1 MVIMKNTNTINLTLF
16 RKKFSIPVNILTAL
30 CNTLKVNTIKEDSIL
45 FADLFNDE
53 YRCDTDT
60 LILFAFY
67 EFSATGE
74 VETTISKTFNEFS
87 IKRNGTEEL
96 VSLEQVG
103 KEVLEA
109 RSTYLTKPATAGTMV
124 PVGKANITTIQTA
137 STGAVGEQGGDAL
150 VLALLKAIS
159 SQQKPVLSSY
169 EELTKATQ
177 NGWLLTNDALA
188 DLLGIS
194 KNTISSK
201 KTGWRKN
208 GFEFEKVKEGNS
220 TLWRVSQY

>member
-1 MVIMKNTNTINLTLF
+1 MKNTNTINLTSF

-30 CNTLKVNTIKEDSIL
+30 CNTLKVNTIKEDSMI
-45 FADLFNDE
+45 FADLFNEE
-53 YRCDTDT
+53 YKCDTDT

-74 VETTISKTFNEFS
+74 VETTISKTFNNFP

-96 VSLEQVG
+96 VSLELVG

-109 RSTYLTKPATAGTMV
+109 RSTYLTKPAGTMV
-124 PVGKANITTIQTA
+124 PVGKGRSITSIKTA
-137 STGAVGEQGGDAL
+137 SIGAVGEQGGDAL
-150 VLALLKAIS
+150 VALLKAIS

-208 GFEFEKVKEGNS
+208 GFEFEKVKEGTS

>member
-1 MVIMKNTNTINLTLF
+1 MKNSNTINLTSF

-30 CNTLKVNTIKEDSIL
+30 CNTLKVNTIKEDGIIS
-45 FADLFNDE
+45 ADLFNNE
-53 YRCDTDT
+53 YKCDTDT

-74 VETTISKTFNEFS
+74 VETTISKTFNNFL

-96 VSLEQVG
+96 VSLELVG

-109 RSTYLTKPATAGTMV
+109 RSTYLIKPAGTMV
-124 PVGKANITTIQTA
+124 PVGKGRSITSIKTA
-137 STGAVGEQGGDAL
+137 SIGAVGEQGGDAL
-150 VLALLKAIS
+150 VALLKAIS

-208 GFEFEKVKEGNS
+208 GFEFEKVKEGTS
-220 TLWRVSQY
+220 ILWRVKQY

>member
-1 MVIMKNTNTINLTLF
+1 MKNTNTINLTSF

-30 CNTLKVNTIKEDSIL
+30 CNTLKVNTIKEDSMI
-45 FADLFNDE
+45 FADLFNEE
-53 YRCDTDT
+53 YKCDTDT

-74 VETTISKTFNEFS
+74 VETTISKTFNDFS

-96 VSLEQVG
+96 VSLELIG

-109 RSTYLTKPATAGTMV
+109 RSTYLIKPAGTMV
-124 PVGKANITTIQTA
+124 PVGKGRSITSIKTA
-137 STGAVGEQGGDAL
+137 SIGAVGEQGGDAL
-150 VLALLKAIS
+150 VALLKAIS

-208 GFEFEKVKEGNS
+208 GFEFEKVKEGTS
-220 TLWRVSQY
+220 TLWRVRQY

>member
-1 MVIMKNTNTINLTLF
+1 MKQTQLNLTAF

-30 CNTLKVNTIKEDSIL
+30 CNTLKVNTIKEDSMI
-45 FADLFNDE
+45 FADLFNEE
-53 YRCDTDT
+53 YKCDTDT

-74 VETTISKTFNEFS
+74 VETTISKTFNNFP

-96 VSLEQVG
+96 VSLELVG

-109 RSTYLTKPATAGTMV
+109 RSTYLTKPAGTMV
-124 PVGKANITTIQTA
+124 PVGKGRSITSIKTA
-137 STGAVGEQGGDAL
+137 SIGAVGEQGGDAL
-150 VLALLKAIS
+150 VALLKAIS

-208 GFEFEKVKEGNS
+208 GFEFEKVKEGTS

>member
-1 MVIMKNTNTINLTLF
+1 MVLVGKG
-16 RKKFSIPVNILTAL
+16 RSIT
-30 CNTLKVNTIKEDSIL
+30 
-45 FADLFNDE
+45 
-53 YRCDTDT
+53 
-60 LILFAFY
+60 
-67 EFSATGE
+67 
-74 VETTISKTFNEFS
+74 S
-87 IKRNGTEEL
+87 IK
-96 VSLEQVG
+96 
-103 KEVLEA
+103 
-109 RSTYLTKPATAGTMV
+109 
-124 PVGKANITTIQTA
+124 TA
-137 STGAVGEQGGDAL
+137 SIGAVGEQGGDAL

-208 GFEFEKVKEGNS
+208 GFEFEKAKEGNS
-220 TLWRVSQY
+220 TLWRVRQY

>member
-1 MVIMKNTNTINLTLF
+1 MKNSNTINLTLF

-30 CNTLKVNTIKEDSIL
+30 CNTLKVNTIKEDSVI
-45 FADLFNDE
+45 FADLFNEE
-53 YRCDTDT
+53 YKCDTDT

-74 VETTISKTFNEFS
+74 VETTISKTFNDFS

-109 RSTYLTKPATAGTMV
+109 RGTYLTKPAGTMV
-124 PVGKANITTIQTA
+124 PVGRGRSITSIKTA
-137 STGAVGEQGGDAL
+137 SIGAVGEQGGDSL
-150 VLALLKAIS
+150 VALLKAIS

-208 GFEFEKVKEGNS
+208 GFEFEKVKEGTS
-220 TLWRVSQY
+220 TLWRVKQY

>member
-1 MVIMKNTNTINLTLF
+1 MEQNKILNLTAF
-16 RKKFSIPVNILTAL
+16 RKIFTIPVGILTAL
-30 CNTLKVNTIKEDSIL
+30 CNTLKVDTIKKEGLL
-45 FADLFNDE
+45 FADLYNVE

-74 VETTISKTFNEFS
+74 VENTITKTFSDFPT
-87 IKRNGTEEL
+87 KRNGTEEL
-96 VSLEQVG
+96 ISLELVG

-109 RSTYLTKPATAGTMV
+109 RNTYLTKPAGTII
-124 PVGKANITTIQTA
+124 PVGKGRSITNIKTA
-137 STGAVGEQGGDAL
+137 SIGAVGEQGGDAL
-150 VLALLKAIS
+150 VVALVKAIS

-169 EELTKATQ
+169 EELTKASQ
-177 NGWLLTNDALA
+177 NGWLLTNDVLG

-194 KNTISSK
+194 KSTISSK

-208 GFEFEKVKEGNS
+208 GFEFEKIKEGNS
-220 TLWRVSQY
+220 TLWKARQY

>member
-1 MVIMKNTNTINLTLF
+1 MKNTNTINLTSF

-30 CNTLKVNTIKEDSIL
+30 CNTLKVNTIKEDGMI
-45 FADLFNDE
+45 FADLFNNE
-53 YRCDTDT
+53 YKCDTDT

-74 VETTISKTFNEFS
+74 VETTISKTFNDFPT
-87 IKRNGTEEL
+87 KRNGTEEL

-109 RSTYLTKPATAGTMV
+109 RSTYLTKPAGTMV
-124 PVGKANITTIQTA
+124 PVGKGRSITSIKTA
-137 STGAVGEQGGDAL
+137 SIGAVGEQGGDAL
-150 VLALLKAIS
+150 VALLKAIS

-169 EELTKATQ
+169 EELTKATK

-208 GFEFEKVKEGNS
+208 GFEFEKVKEGTS

>member
-1 MVIMKNTNTINLTLF
+1 MKQTQLNLTAF

-30 CNTLKVNTIKEDSIL
+30 CNTLKVNTIKEDSMI
-45 FADLFNDE
+45 FADLFNEE
-53 YRCDTDT
+53 YKCDTDT

-74 VETTISKTFNEFS
+74 VETTISKTFDDFP

-96 VSLEQVG
+96 VSLELVG

-109 RSTYLTKPATAGTMV
+109 RSTYLTKPAGTMV
-124 PVGKANITTIQTA
+124 PVGKGRSITSIKTA
-137 STGAVGEQGGDAL
+137 SIGAVGEQGGDAL
-150 VLALLKAIS
+150 VALLKAIS

-208 GFEFEKVKEGNS
+208 GFEFEKVKEGTS
-220 TLWRVSQY
+220 TLWRVRQY

>member
-1 MVIMKNTNTINLTLF
+1 MKQTQLNLTAF
-16 RKKFSIPVNILTAL
+16 RKKFSIPVNVLTAL
-30 CNTLKVNTIKEDSIL
+30 CNTLKVNTTKEDSMI
-45 FADLFNDE
+45 FADLFNEE
-53 YRCDTDT
+53 YKCDTDT
-60 LILFAFY
+60 LMLFAFY

-74 VETTISKTFNEFS
+74 VETTISKTFDNFP

-96 VSLEQVG
+96 VSLESVG

-109 RSTYLTKPATAGTMV
+109 RSTYLTKPAGTMV
-124 PVGKANITTIQTA
+124 PVGKGKSITSIKTA
-137 STGAVGEQGGDAL
+137 SIGAVGEQGGDAL
-150 VLALLKAIS
+150 VALLKAIS

-208 GFEFEKVKEGNS
+208 GFEFEKVKEGTS
-220 TLWRVSQY
+220 TLWRVKQY

>member
-1 MVIMKNTNTINLTLF
+1 MEQNQLNLTAF

-30 CNTLKVNTIKEDSIL
+30 CNTLKVNTIKEDGVI
-45 FADLFNDE
+45 FADLFNEE
-53 YRCDTDT
+53 YKCDTDT

-74 VETTISKTFNEFS
+74 VETTISKTFNDFS

-109 RSTYLTKPATAGTMV
+109 RSTYLTKPAGTMV
-124 PVGKANITTIQTA
+124 PVGRGRSITSIKTA
-137 STGAVGEQGGDAL
+137 SIGAVGDQGGDAL
-150 VLALLKAIS
+150 VALLKAIS

-194 KNTISSK
+194 KNTISGK
-201 KTGWRKN
+201 KTGWKKN

-220 TLWRVSQY
+220 TLWRVKQY

>member
-1 MVIMKNTNTINLTLF
+1 MI
-16 RKKFSIPVNILTAL
+16 
-30 CNTLKVNTIKEDSIL
+30 
-45 FADLFNDE
+45 FADLFNNE
-53 YRCDTDT
+53 YKCDTDT

-74 VETTISKTFNEFS
+74 VETTISKTFNDFP

-109 RSTYLTKPATAGTMV
+109 RSTYLTKPAGTMV
-124 PVGKANITTIQTA
+124 PVGKGRSITSIKTA
-137 STGAVGEQGGDAL
+137 SIGAVGEQGGDAL
-150 VLALLKAIS
+150 VALLKAIS

-194 KNTISSK
+194 KNTRSSK

-208 GFEFEKVKEGNS
+208 GFEFEKVKEGTS
-220 TLWRVSQY
+220 TLWRVKQY

>member
-1 MVIMKNTNTINLTLF
+1 MEQTQLNLTAF
-16 RKKFSIPVNILTAL
+16 RKKFSIPVNVLTAL
-30 CNTLKVNTIKEDSIL
+30 CNTLKVNTIKEDGMI
-45 FADLFNDE
+45 FADLFNE
-53 YRCDTDT
+53 EHKCDTDT

-74 VETTISKTFNEFS
+74 VETTISKTFNDFP

-96 VSLEQVG
+96 VSLELVG

-109 RSTYLTKPATAGTMV
+109 RSTYLTKPAGTMV
-124 PVGKANITTIQTA
+124 PVGKGRSITNIKTA
-137 STGAVGEQGGDAL
+137 SIEAVGEQGGDAL
-150 VLALLKAIS
+150 VALLKAIS

-169 EELTKATQ
+169 EELTKAAQ

-201 KTGWRKN
+201 KTGWKKN

-220 TLWRVSQY
+220 TLWRVKQY

>member
-1 MVIMKNTNTINLTLF
+1 MNQSQINLTLF

-30 CNTLKVNTIKEDSIL
+30 CNTLKVNTTKEEGITY
-45 FADLFNDE
+45 ADLYNKE
-53 YRCDTDT
+53 YKCDADT

-67 EFSATGE
+67 EFLSTGE
-74 VETTISKTFNEFS
+74 VETTLSKTFENFL
-87 IKRNGTEEL
+87 KKGTEEL
-96 VSLEQVG
+96 VSLELVG

-109 RSTYLTKPATAGTMV
+109 RSTYLTPEQAGTMV
-124 PVGKANITTIQTA
+124 RAQPTTITSTA
-137 STGAVGEQGGDAL
+137 SVDAPTAPPDREL
-150 VLALLKAIS
+150 ILALIKAVS

-194 KNTISSK
+194 KSTISSK
-201 KTGWRKN
+201 KTGWKKN
-208 GFEFEKVKEGNS
+208 GFEFEKVKEGTS
-220 TLWRVSQY
+220 TLWRVKQY

>member
-1 MVIMKNTNTINLTLF
+1 MKQPQLNLTAF

-30 CNTLKVNTIKEDSIL
+30 CNTLKVNIIKEDGMI

-53 YRCDTDT
+53 YKCDTDT

-74 VETTISKTFNEFS
+74 VETTISKTFNDFP

-96 VSLEQVG
+96 VSLELVG

-109 RSTYLTKPATAGTMV
+109 RSTYLTKPAGTMV
-124 PVGKANITTIQTA
+124 PVGKGKSITSIKTA
-137 STGAVGEQGGDAL
+137 PIGAVGEQGGDAL
-150 VLALLKAIS
+150 VALLKAIT

-188 DLLGIS
+188 NLLGIS
-194 KNTISSK
+194 KSTISSK

-208 GFEFEKVKEGNS
+208 GFEFEKVKEGTS
-220 TLWRVSQY
+220 TLWRVKQY

>member
-1 MVIMKNTNTINLTLF
+1 MEQTQLNLTAF
-16 RKKFSIPVNILTAL
+16 RKKFSIPVNVLTAL
-30 CNTLKVNTIKEDSIL
+30 CNTLKVNTIKDGGML

-53 YRCDTDT
+53 YKCDTDT

-74 VETTISKTFNEFS
+74 VETTISKTFNNFS

-103 KEVLEA
+103 KKVLEA
-109 RSTYLTKPATAGTMV
+109 RSTYLTKPAGTMV
-124 PVGKANITTIQTA
+124 LVGKGRSITSIKTA
-137 STGAVGEQGGDAL
+137 SIGAVEEQGGDAL

-208 GFEFEKVKEGNS
+208 GFEFEKVKEGTS
-220 TLWRVSQY
+220 TLWRVRQY

>member
-1 MVIMKNTNTINLTLF
+1 MEQTQLNLTAF
-16 RKKFSIPVNILTAL
+16 RKKFSIPVNVLTAL
-30 CNTLKVNTIKEDSIL
+30 CNTLKVNTIKEGSVI
-45 FADLFNDE
+45 FADLFNEE
-53 YRCDTDT
+53 YKCDTDT

-74 VETTISKTFNEFS
+74 VETTISKTFNDFP

-109 RSTYLTKPATAGTMV
+109 RSTYLTKPAGTMV
-124 PVGKANITTIQTA
+124 PVGKGRSITSIKTA
-137 STGAVGEQGGDAL
+137 SIGAVGEQGGDAL
-150 VLALLKAIS
+150 VALLKAIS

-208 GFEFEKVKEGNS
+208 GFEFEKVKEGTS
-220 TLWRVSQY
+220 TLWRVKQY

>member
-1 MVIMKNTNTINLTLF
+1 MI
-16 RKKFSIPVNILTAL
+16 
-30 CNTLKVNTIKEDSIL
+30 
-45 FADLFNDE
+45 FADLFNEE
-53 YRCDTDT
+53 YKCDTDT

-74 VETTISKTFNEFS
+74 VETTISKTFNDFS

-96 VSLEQVG
+96 VSLELVG

-109 RSTYLTKPATAGTMV
+109 RSTYLTKPAGTMV
-124 PVGKANITTIQTA
+124 PVGKGRSITSIKTA
-137 STGAVGEQGGDAL
+137 SIGAVGEQGGDAL
-150 VLALLKAIS
+150 VALLKAIS

-208 GFEFEKVKEGNS
+208 VFEFEKVKEGTS
-220 TLWRVSQY
+220 TLWRVRQY

>member
-1 MVIMKNTNTINLTLF
+1 MKNSNTINLTSF
-16 RKKFSIPVNILTAL
+16 RKKFSIPVNVLTAL
-30 CNTLKVNTIKEDSIL
+30 CNTLKVNTIKEDGMI
-45 FADLFNDE
+45 FADLFNE
-53 YRCDTDT
+53 EHKCDTDT

-74 VETTISKTFNEFS
+74 VETTISKTFNDFP

-109 RSTYLTKPATAGTMV
+109 RSTYLTKPTGTMV
-124 PVGKANITTIQTA
+124 PVSKERSITSIKTA
-137 STGAVGEQGGDAL
+137 SIGAVGEQGGDAL
-150 VLALLKAIS
+150 VALLKAIS

-208 GFEFEKVKEGNS
+208 GFEFEKIKEGTS
-220 TLWRVSQY
+220 TLWRVKQY

>member
-1 MVIMKNTNTINLTLF
+1 MKQTQLNLTAF

-30 CNTLKVNTIKEDSIL
+30 CNTLKVNTIKDDGVI
-45 FADLFNDE
+45 FADLFNEE
-53 YRCDTDT
+53 YKCDTDT

-74 VETTISKTFNEFS
+74 VETTISKTFDDFP

-96 VSLEQVG
+96 VSLELVG

-109 RSTYLTKPATAGTMV
+109 RSTYLTKPAGTMV
-124 PVGKANITTIQTA
+124 PVGKGRSITSIKTA
-137 STGAVGEQGGDAL
+137 SIGAVGEQGGDAL
-150 VLALLKAIS
+150 VALLKAIS

-208 GFEFEKVKEGNS
+208 GFEFEKVKEGTS
-220 TLWRVSQY
+220 TLWRVRQY

>member
-1 MVIMKNTNTINLTLF
+1 MEQTQLNLTAF

-30 CNTLKVNTIKEDSIL
+30 CNTLKVNTIKEDSVI
-45 FADLFNDE
+45 FADLFNEE
-53 YRCDTDT
+53 YKCDTDT
-60 LILFAFY
+60 LMLFAFY

-74 VETTISKTFNEFS
+74 VETTISKTFNDFS

-96 VSLEQVG
+96 VSLELVG

-109 RSTYLTKPATAGTMV
+109 RSTYLTKPAGTMV
-124 PVGKANITTIQTA
+124 PVGKGRSITSIKTA
-137 STGAVGEQGGDAL
+137 SIGAVGEQGGDAL
-150 VLALLKAIS
+150 VALLKAIS

-220 TLWRVSQY
+220 TLWRVKQY

>member
-1 MVIMKNTNTINLTLF
+1 MKQTQLNLTAF

-30 CNTLKVNTIKEDSIL
+30 CNTLKVNTIKEDSMI
-45 FADLFNDE
+45 FADLFNEE
-53 YRCDTDT
+53 YKCDTDT

-74 VETTISKTFNEFS
+74 VETTISKTFNDFS

-96 VSLEQVG
+96 VSLELIG

-109 RSTYLTKPATAGTMV
+109 RSTYLIKPAGTMV
-124 PVGKANITTIQTA
+124 PVGKGRSITSIKTA
-137 STGAVGEQGGDAL
+137 SIGAVGEQGGDAL
-150 VLALLKAIS
+150 VALLKAIS

-169 EELTKATQ
+169 EDLTKATQ

-208 GFEFEKVKEGNS
+208 GFEFEKVKEGTS
-220 TLWRVSQY
+220 TLWRVKQY

>member
-1 MVIMKNTNTINLTLF
+1 MKQTQLNLTAF

-30 CNTLKVNTIKEDSIL
+30 CNTLKVNTIKEDSMI
-45 FADLFNDE
+45 FADLFNEE
-53 YRCDTDT
+53 YKCDTDT

-74 VETTISKTFNEFS
+74 VETTISKTFNDFS

-96 VSLEQVG
+96 ISLELVG

-109 RSTYLTKPATAGTMV
+109 RSTYLTKPAGTMV
-124 PVGKANITTIQTA
+124 PVGKGRSITNIKTA
-137 STGAVGEQGGDAL
+137 SIGAVGEQGGDAL
-150 VLALLKAIS
+150 VALLKAIS

-201 KTGWRKN
+201 KTGWKKN
-208 GFEFEKVKEGNS
+208 GFEFEKVKEGTS
-220 TLWRVSQY
+220 TLWRVRQY